1 MACGSHASDSPPWLR
16 NARMLVWRT
25 ASHTESNLMG
35 SRMVGSRRDQ
45 PGIPHVV
52 GASALSGLAYTA
64 LIIAA
69 AQRPDGP
76 FGKIVQTWVAFTERF
91 VELALFL
98 APSPNT
104 SADPVLLDRITAYRH
119 LIVACSLIAVGIVLS
134 TRTHWPYWAE
144 RLRARLGVA
153 NKLSR
158 PAELVL
164 VSAYRTTILGIIA
177 VALLMLFGEPK
188 GARATTLLYAT
199 DWAFLRAPILGAVAC
214 CLCCHA
220 GALRHCL
227 MHRQ

>member
-1 MACGSHASDSPPWLR
+1 MPKA
-16 NARMLVWRT
+16 
-25 ASHTESNLMG
+25 NLKG
-35 SRMVGSRRDQ
+35 SRMAGSGRDQ

-69 AQRPDGP
+69 AQRPEDLL
-76 FGKIVQTWVAFTERF
+76 GKIVQTWVAFTERF

-104 SADPVLLDRITAYRH
+104 SADPVLVDRITAYRH
-119 LIVACSLIAVGIVLS
+119 LVVACSLIAVWIVLS
-134 TRTHWPYWAE
+134 TRTYWPYWAE

-153 NKLSR
+153 NELSR
-158 PAELVL
+158 PAKLVL
-164 VSAYRTTILGIIA
+164 VSAYRTTVLGIVA
-177 VALLMLFGEPK
+177 VAFLMLFGEPK
-188 GARATTLLYAT
+188 GARATALLYAS
-199 DWAFLRAPILGAVAC
+199 DWAFLRAPILGAIAC

>member
-1 MACGSHASDSPPWLR
+1 MPKA
-16 NARMLVWRT
+16 
-25 ASHTESNLMG
+25 NLKG
-35 SRMVGSRRDQ
+35 SRMAGSGRDQ

-69 AQRPDGP
+69 AQRPEDLL
-76 FGKIVQTWVAFTERF
+76 GKIVQTWVAFTERF

-104 SADPVLLDRITAYRH
+104 SADPVLVDRITAYRH
-119 LIVACSLIAVGIVLS
+119 LVVACSLIAVWIVLS
-134 TRTHWPYWAE
+134 TRTYWPYWAE

-153 NKLSR
+153 NELSR
-158 PAELVL
+158 PAKLVL
-164 VSAYRTTILGIIA
+164 VSAYRTTVLGIVA
-177 VALLMLFGEPK
+177 VAFLMLFGEPK
-188 GARATTLLYAT
+188 GARATTLLYAS